1 MAYFYLF
8 NKYSFNIINCRYTH
22 LRQLRTFVIYNI
34 TRRSATASQAEGVGF
49 GWWRVKEV
57 SAAVLHM
64 HHYLIML
71 TAVQVD
77 FLNTNE
83 VRGERVLLEIS
94 PATICIVFLAKR
106 AS

>member
-1 MAYFYLF
+1 MLLY
-8 NKYSFNIINCRYTH
+8 
-22 LRQLRTFVIYNI
+22 
-34 TRRSATASQAEGVGF
+34 TASQAGGGF

-106 AS
+106 ASCGGVGGGK